1 MKRLFKHGDVAYI
14 VITEQPVEKFG
25 KEEPDME
32 YVKMYRDWLKSDHV
46 LRTPTHF
53 IFCETVQ
60 DIEWED
66 IIEDAAE

>member
-1 MKRLFKHGDVAYI
+1 MKRLIKHGDVAYI

-60 DIEWED
+60 DVEWED
-66 IIEDAAE
+66 IIEEAVE